1 MRRPDWQR
9 QLITTIE
16 AARVRP
22 FVWGELDCCLFVA
35 DCCVAACGIDPA
47 AVYRGRYTTARGSQR
62 VLAKEHGSIAAVLD
76 AHFQRIDPALA
87 QRGDSVVFDGPLGQ
101 TAGLIWAGQVW
112 AMTEQGA
119 RPVPDV
125 VPLLA
130 WRAE

>member
-9 QLITTIE
+9 QLITTLE

-35 DCCVAACGIDPA
+35 DCCVAVCGVDPA
-47 AVYRGRYTTARGSQR
+47 AAYRGRYTTAIGSQR
-62 VLAKEHGSIAAVLD
+62 VLTKEHGSIAAVLD
-76 AHFQRIDPALA
+76 AHFQRIAPELA
-87 QRGDSVVFDGPLGQ
+87 QRGDPVVFDGPLGQ
-101 TAGLIWAGQVW
+101 TAGLMWAGQVW
-112 AMTEQGA
+112 AMTELGA
-119 RPVPDV
+119 RPVPDA

>member
-9 QLITTIE
+9 QLITTLE

-35 DCCVAACGIDPA
+35 DCCVATCGVDPA
-47 AVYRGRYTTARGSQR
+47 AVYRGRYTTAIGSQR
-62 VLAKEHGSIAAVLD
+62 VLTKEHGSIAAVLD
-76 AHFQRIDPALA
+76 VHFQRIDPALA
-87 QRGDSVVFDGPLGQ
+87 QRGDPVVFDGPLGQ
-101 TAGLIWAGQVW
+101 TAGLMWAGQVW

-119 RPVPDV
+119 RPVPDA
-125 VPLLA
+125 VPLFA